1 MSAGESASAIMCNLV
16 PVIAATIGLLNHGMV
31 VASEAG
37 LAVGSACFGSP
48 PGWWSIAPDTETIW
62 NILATLVAALIAAGA
77 AIFGARWAARHTM
90 KNARDL
96 QDRERRLDEKSVAA
110 LLSADLHRKLV
121 MLVRLLQETE
131 EVQRNELAAI
141 DTNTKVLESALP
153 NLGALGHQGAANLL
167 AAFDGISLLA
177 RDARGGGKESQRLT
191 ERIRMVAVHIGRV
204 LITLWSLYKLDRPER
219 LEKAGINLEA
229 VDLRQLKDLGL

>member
-1 MSAGESASAIMCNLV
+1 MRDLGMIITV
-16 PVIAATIGLLNHGMV
+16 VIGLKNDWLV
-31 VASEAG
+31 VASEADAPVDSG
-37 LAVGSACFGSP
+37 AFLVPGGWCFV
-48 PGWWSIAPDTETIW
+48 APDSETLW
-62 NILATLVAALIAAGA
+62 NIIATLIAALIAAGA
-77 AIFGARWAARHTM
+77 AFFAARWAARSTM

-96 QDRERRLDEKSVAA
+96 QDRERRLEEKSVAA

-121 MLVRLLQETE
+121 MLARLLQEAE

-141 DTNTKVLESALP
+141 DTNTKIFESALP
-153 NLGALGHQGAANLL
+153 NLGTLGHQGAANLL

-177 RDARGGGKESQRLT
+177 RDARGGGKESQGLT
-191 ERIRMVAVHIGRV
+191 ERIRMVAIHIGRV